1 MKHNKKRNTAFI
13 YETLSRE
20 LTKTILDKD
29 DAKKSQIVSIFKEY
43 FSGSTVLAQELQ
55 VYKSILD
62 TNNIKKHLAERILQ
76 ESKAAHASLNE
87 KNIFDAQSQLIARV
101 NKGLGQQ
108 VWSNFIPNFKFL
120 ASIDAIFNKKTSL
133 KGRILFEQLAVDTM
147 SEKKGFPTET
157 ALKPLDALTY
167 RTFIDKFNGKYEAL
181 LQEQKDLLNNYIA
194 SFADEG
200 FEMRLYLNRELGRLK
215 STLAETLETTQ
226 DEYTKQSIGGITEYL
241 DGFRKREFSD
251 IDLIKVLK
259 TQELVQELLTDD

>member
-20 LTKTILDKD
+20 LTKTILNKD

-43 FSGSTVLAQELQ
+43 FSGNNILAQELQ
-55 VYKSILD
+55 IYKSILD
-62 TNNIKKHLAERILQ
+62 TNNIKKNLAERILQ
-76 ESKAAHASLNE
+76 ESKIAHASLNE
-87 KNIFDAQSQLIARV
+87 KKIFDAQSQLIAQI
-101 NKGLGQQ
+101 NKGLGQH

-120 ASIDAIFNKKTSL
+120 ASIDAIFNKKASP
-133 KGRILFEQLAVDTM
+133 KGRVLFEQSAIDTM
-147 SEKKGFPTET
+147 SEKTE
-157 ALKPLDALTY
+157 ASSRSPLKPVDTLTY
-167 RTFIDKFNGKYEAL
+167 RTFINKFNGKYETL

-215 STLAETLETTQ
+215 STLVESLEDTQ
-226 DEYTKQSIGGITEYL
+226 EEYMKQNIVGITEYL

-251 IDLIKVLK
+251 TDLIKVLK
-259 TQELVQELLTDD
+259 TQELAQELSADD